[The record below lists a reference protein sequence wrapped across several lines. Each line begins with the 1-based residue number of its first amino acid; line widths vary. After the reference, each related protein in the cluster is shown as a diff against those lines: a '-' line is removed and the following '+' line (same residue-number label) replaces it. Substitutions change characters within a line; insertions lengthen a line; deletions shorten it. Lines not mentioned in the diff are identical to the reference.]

1 MLINESGA
9 FFAKKKEPTS
19 VFNAGIVI
27 EDIKHAK
34 RDSVVF
40 SFIHDSRNCTEVAH
54 ALETS
59 AD

>member
-1 MLINESGA
+1 MKVAHSLQ
-9 FFAKKKEPTS
+9 KKEPTS

-40 SFIHDSRNCTEVAH
+40 SLIHDSRTV
-54 ALETS
+54 LR
-59 AD
+59 